1 MNKTGKKTFTDKNAF
16 EKILHSYYTR
26 LKPYLKADILTIPV
40 QFIGYKDETAQFKIS
55 SRDINPEDN
64 NELTIYTRS
73 QNGEEFAGHFEILGT
88 KEKDIILLRPKLF
101 EFYSCER
108 REPRIN
114 LLDEK
119 FNRLIVTLSNIISD
133 FLIKNNLA
141 DNVRKLEK
149 IKEAIKV
156 KLDTIFD
163 SIIVYFS
170 NEGISHRYKYFTN
183 NIKPLF
189 IKNIYNEEENKD
201 KEMYSD
207 YIENIFKNDHK
218 LQTDKKMQSEISVP
232 IIYKM
237 KMPYG
242 FIRINN
248 EKSIDEKYFSV
259 VKKMAVITD
268 KLIMKHQIIRQ
279 YEDRFRVSDMSKNGL
294 GIIFKDRKYIKY
306 FKTDSLIYF
315 DLFLPN
321 NLKAN
326 ILGYVK
332 NISFAKNNYIKIGCE
347 IHDIDALSE
356 VYYDE
361 FLEELEKV

>member
-1 MNKTGKKTFTDKNAF
+1 MNIFDKKIYSERSTFD
-16 EKILHSYYTR
+16 KILHSYYTR
-26 LKPYLKADILTIPV
+26 LKPYIKKELLNVAAR
-40 QFIGYKDETAQFKIS
+40 FIEYKDNIARFKIS
-55 SRDINPEDN
+55 SQDIDLEEDN
-64 NELTIYTRS
+64 ELIIYTR
-73 QNGEEFAGHFEILGT
+73 NTKGEEFAGQFEILRVQ
-88 KEKDIILLRPKLF
+88 DDLVSLRPKQF

-108 REPRIN
+108 KDPRIN

-119 FNRLIVTLSNIISD
+119 FKEIIITISNIISD

-141 DNVRKLEK
+141 DNAKKLEK
-149 IKEAIKV
+149 IKDAIKI

-163 SIIVYFS
+163 VIVIYFS
-170 NEGISHRYKYFTN
+170 NEGVSHRFKYFKN
-183 NIKPLF
+183 KIKPLF
-189 IKNIYNEEENKD
+189 IKNIYHEDENED
-201 KEMYSD
+201 KEMYRE
-207 YIENIFKNDHK
+207 YIEEIFRNDHRLQSNKK
-218 LQTDKKMQSEISVP
+218 LQSEISVP

-242 FIRINN
+242 FVRINN
-248 EKSIDEKYFSV
+248 EKPMDEKYFALA
-259 VKKMAVITD
+259 KKMAVVTD

-279 YEDRFRVSDMSKNGL
+279 YGDRFRVSDVSKNGL

-306 FKTDSLIYF
+306 FKTESLLYF

-332 NISFAKNNYIKIGCE
+332 NISFTKKNYIKIGCE

-361 FLEELEKV
+361 FIEGLEKP